1 LLLTRI
7 EYFFFFFSF
16 FFFFYLLSASVPNL
30 KVQLEEAG
38 RQPISRW
45 IFPQAQVSVVRIFP
59 DYIYIYIYTTQQ
71 PPVHHSLE
79 TLYNTVVNEPQLHP
93 QLSKPSYFPLTLPRL
108 DYLCKV

>member
-1 LLLTRI
+1 LLLLTRI
-7 EYFFFFFSF
+7 EYFFFFFFSF

-59 DYIYIYIYTTQQ
+59 DYTYNPAATSAPFHWKPFTTQ
-71 PPVHHSLE
+71 L
-79 TLYNTVVNEPQLHP
+79 
-93 QLSKPSYFPLTLPRL
+93 
-108 DYLCKV
+108 

>member
-1 LLLTRI
+1 L
-7 EYFFFFFSF
+7 

-59 DYIYIYIYTTQQ
+59 DYIHVYITQQ

-93 QLSKPSYFPLTLPRL
+93 QLSKPSYISPYTMETSI
-108 DYLCKV
+108 V

>member
-7 EYFFFFFSF
+7 EYFFFFFF
-16 FFFFYLLSASVPNL
+16 FFFSASVPNL

-59 DYIYIYIYTTQQ
+59 DYIYITQQ

-79 TLYNTVVNEPQLHP
+79 TLYNIVVNEPQLHP

-108 DYLCKV
+108 NYLCKVGKYHW

>member
-1 LLLTRI
+1 LLLLTRI

-45 IFPQAQVSVVRIFP
+45 IFPQAQVSVVKIFP
-59 DYIYIYIYTTQQ
+59 DYTYNPAATSAPFIGNPLQ
-71 PPVHHSLE
+71 HSCE
-79 TLYNTVVNEPQLHP
+79 
-93 QLSKPSYFPLTLPRL
+93 
-108 DYLCKV
+108 